1 MSSVGLYTDHT
12 CHSAVTEVGWGASE
26 DPRRRRCWSPTGFPQ
41 HNLYLGW
48 LSKKHFLAARRPA
61 LLSARALARN
71 THTHAWSMCRVCVCV
86 CLFLWLM
93 RFAKQHFLRVRLAV
107 MMVFRLSK
115 LQTKHTISVLW
126 DFSSWPNLCIRRPV
140 DNSDDQLHKDSDSD
154 SGSYIFIYTGLQ
166 KK

>member
-1 MSSVGLYTDHT
+1 MSLCGHWSRLRSVRRSPSTSLLKSDRL
-12 CHSAVTEVGWGASE
+12 SAT
-26 DPRRRRCWSPTGFPQ
+26 
-41 HNLYLGW
+41 W
-48 LSKKHFLAARRPA
+48 LVFRLAEQEAFFLAAGRPA
-61 LLSARALARN
+61 LLSARAHARN

-115 LQTKHTISVLW
+115 LQTKRTISVLW

-154 SGSYIFIYTGLQ
+154 SGSYIVIYTGLQ